1 MSGDGNMRK
10 ISTFRKDNSGQL
22 LIVAALVIALLI
34 SSTTVYV
41 YELGKETEVADT
53 QRLDDFFFAIKR
65 ATHNA
70 MISSLANVSN
80 GGDSAILTTD
90 LNELAEILRTA
101 NQFAVCNLT
110 ATPLNDST
118 YNSGVWLSWNTLG
131 LGVTSAY
138 SDFSLKA
145 YTTET
150 SVESSYAINVTTE
163 IMVSGFYTELNSAEK
178 LVNLTAVI
186 HDETGPAL
194 AQNMSIQYENAGEW
208 ITVDSSNL
216 SITDYGNSTYS
227 MLFIVSTA
235 SGTIPVSAQISDLR
249 NIYVRAN
256 TTCPST

>member
-1 MSGDGNMRK
+1 MRK
-10 ISTFRKDNSGQL
+10 LSILQKNNSGQL

-41 YELGKETEVADT
+41 YELGKETEITDT
-53 QRLDDFFFAIKR
+53 QALGDFVFAIKQ

-80 GGDSAILTTD
+80 GGDSAILTTN
-90 LNELAEILRTA
+90 LNELAEILRTV

-110 ATPLNDST
+110 VTPFNDST
-118 YNSGVWLSWNTLG
+118 YDSGIWLSWNTPD

-138 SDFSLKA
+138 SDFTLNA

-150 SVESSYAINVTTE
+150 NIESNYAINVTTE
-163 IMVSGFYTELNSAEK
+163 IIVNGFYTQLNGTEK
-178 LVNLTAVI
+178 LVSLTVVI

-194 AQNMSIQYENAGEW
+194 AKNLSIQYENAGEW
-208 ITVDSSNL
+208 ITVDPSNSL

-227 MLFIVSTA
+227 VSFIVSTA
-235 SGTIPVSAQISDLR
+235 SETVPVSAHIFDLR

-256 TTCPST
+256 TTCPLA